1 MAWGSCGHSL
11 FLGVYT
17 VHCGGAG
24 LLGAGIDLAGRGLV
38 SGHWGR
44 GDDASVGGGGML
56 SSFLLVQSTV
66 YAPDVNFVSIAGGV
80 ILTR

>member
-44 GDDASVGGGGML
+44 GDDRRWVEEECYLASCL
-56 SSFLLVQSTV
+56 FNLPSTR
-66 YAPDVNFVSIAGGV
+66 
-80 ILTR
+80 LT